1 MEEWYKIDPHQ
12 PDFYSGVASHPEP
25 NILESKVEGALEA
38 LLLIKLVDVKE
49 LQLFKTRKDDPIKVV
64 HSLCQQIWKT
74 QQWPQD
80 CKRSILMPIPK
91 SVSTKECTN
100 HQTIALI
107 SHASKVILKIFHAG
121 L

>member
-1 MEEWYKIDPHQ
+1 MLDIKKRWKEYMEEWYKIDPHQ

-74 QQWPQD
+74 
-80 CKRSILMPIPK
+80 
-91 SVSTKECTN
+91 
-100 HQTIALI
+100 
-107 SHASKVILKIFHAG
+107 
-121 L
+121 